1 MILFSLFLIVCQR
14 KKLIFGWWNDTDISP
29 ADTPCQCQS
38 LLPMMQ
44 MILAFWGL
52 FAKCQQRRFGF
63 DNSDFK
69 SGLFCCLIAPDFAT
83 VAVVVWGPHEG
94 HGPTVGR
101 HRREETQWSQKLDD
115 GKKLHS
121 TAQNSCFCQPTH
133 CHRVLWVLFSV
144 KNWGWNWGLN
154 LVCLKQQ
161 SVHVCHDKHNAAYP
175 NFWHTCF
182 VLHMTM
188 WMSTFSW
195 HSMSESV
202 GVQCKQLKLA
212 GGFCVFHTK

>member
-1 MILFSLFLIVCQR
+1 MVKWHGHQSGWHSMSMSIIAPNDANDPCILRIVCKMSA
-14 KKLIFGWWNDTDISP
+14 KKIWLWQQWLQKWPFLLFDCTRLCNCGSGCVRSP
-29 ADTPCQCQS
+29 RGARSHSGAPQE
-38 LLPMMQ
+38 
-44 MILAFWGL
+44 
-52 FAKCQQRRFGF
+52 RR
-63 DNSDFK
+63 N
-69 SGLFCCLIAPDFAT
+69 T
-83 VAVVVWGPHEG
+83 VKMRGKHV
-94 HGPTVGR
+94 T
-101 HRREETQWSQKLDD
+101 WSQKLDD

-161 SVHVCHDKHNAAYP
+161 SVHVCHDKHNAAHP